1 MHGRMDEWTSWM
13 DEAGIEKNKGNSIK
27 GGKPCENERR
37 AKPTQR
43 PNAPSKPQLPTQGAT
58 FVNCS
63 CYYCCFL
70 YCSSYLT
77 SETTMPQNS
86 SDGALIIGIVL
97 ATILTSFVPSAEYG
111 AEIIRAIHSLLER
124 MYVLGVLAYLSVLF
138 YNDHSQASRI
148 RGIGQKAQQDDVRV
162 ADDGSYV
169 VVSPPESLGGEEDN
183 EEDDG
188 DIVNL
193 TGTFKLAKNVD
204 FDKFLEAQGVGWALR
219 SAANKARP
227 VHTITHRGRT
237 LRIQITGIITG
248 DTTYKIG
255 GPPVTSQIRDRVFS
269 DTVQYLD
276 SKDGIRVHKQ
286 CVSGGDGKIL
296 VTRQLSTCGSELT
309 MRSKCVFE
317 DGRESVEAVQTFER
331 VS

>member
-1 MHGRMDEWTSWM
+1 M
-13 DEAGIEKNKGNSIK
+13 K
-27 GGKPCENERR
+27 
-37 AKPTQR
+37 
-43 PNAPSKPQLPTQGAT
+43 
-58 FVNCS
+58 
-63 CYYCCFL
+63 
-70 YCSSYLT
+70 
-77 SETTMPQNS
+77 PQNS
-86 SDGALIIGIVL
+86 RSSLINASGDGPLIGVL
-97 ATILTSFVPSAEYG
+97 LVTILTSLFVPSAEHG
-111 AEIIRAIHSLLER
+111 ASFSEIIRATHSLLER
-124 MYVLGVLAYLSVLF
+124 IYVLGVLAYLSVLF
-138 YNDHSQASRI
+138 YNQQSRTSRI
-148 RGIGQKAQQDDVRV
+148 RGVGGNAAQDDDVRV

-169 VVSPPESLGGEEDN
+169 VVSPPESLDGDQEE
-183 EEDDG
+183 EQAEDDG

-193 TGTFKLAKNVD
+193 SGTFKLAKNVD

-286 CVSGGDGKIL
+286 CVSGGEGKIL
-296 VTRQLSTCGSELT
+296 VTRQLSRCGSELT

>member
-1 MHGRMDEWTSWM
+1 MS
-13 DEAGIEKNKGNSIK
+13 
-27 GGKPCENERR
+27 
-37 AKPTQR
+37 
-43 PNAPSKPQLPTQGAT
+43 
-58 FVNCS
+58 
-63 CYYCCFL
+63 
-70 YCSSYLT
+70 
-77 SETTMPQNS
+77 PQNS
-86 SDGALIIGIVL
+86 RSSDASGDVTLIGVLLVALF
-97 ATILTSFVPSAEYG
+97 TFFVPSAAEHG
-111 AEIIRAIHSLLER
+111 ASFSEIYSLLER
-124 MYVLGVLAYLSVLF
+124 MYVLGVLAYLSVLL
-138 YNDHSQASRI
+138 YNQHRQTSRI
-148 RGIGQKAQQDDVRV
+148 RDIGENTAQDDVRI

-169 VVSPPESLGGEEDN
+169 VVSALDALDEEEDN
-183 EEDDG
+183 DEDDN
-188 DIVNL
+188 IVNL
-193 TGTFKLAKNVD
+193 SGTFKLAKNVD

-276 SKDGIRVHKQ
+276 SNDGIRVHKQ
-286 CVSGGDGKIL
+286 CVSGGEGKIL
-296 VTRQLSTCGSELT
+296 VTRQLSRCGSELT

>member
-1 MHGRMDEWTSWM
+1 MS
-13 DEAGIEKNKGNSIK
+13 
-27 GGKPCENERR
+27 
-37 AKPTQR
+37 
-43 PNAPSKPQLPTQGAT
+43 
-58 FVNCS
+58 
-63 CYYCCFL
+63 
-70 YCSSYLT
+70 
-77 SETTMPQNS
+77 QNS
-86 SDGALIIGIVL
+86 SDGALIVGILL
-97 ATILTSFVPSAEYG
+97 ATILTSFVPSAEYMYG

-124 MYVLGVLAYLSVLF
+124 IYVLGVLAYLSVLV
-138 YNDHSQASRI
+138 YNEHSQASII
-148 RGIGQKAQQDDVRV
+148 RKVDQKAQQDDVRI

-227 VHTITHRGRT
+227 VHTITHKGRT

-296 VTRQLSTCGSELT
+296 VTRQLSRCGSELT

>member
-1 MHGRMDEWTSWM
+1 MHHERKKNLPAQPAKNRSTVLPHTSNFQPNVPTCS
-13 DEAGIEKNKGNSIK
+13 AF
-27 GGKPCENERR
+27 R
-37 AKPTQR
+37 ALL
-43 PNAPSKPQLPTQGAT
+43 SLLISLLPILLRISLAR
-58 FVNCS
+58 
-63 CYYCCFL
+63 
-70 YCSSYLT
+70 
-77 SETTMPQNS
+77 ETTMPQNS
-86 SDGALIIGIVL
+86 SDGTLVGILLV
-97 ATILTSFVPSAEYG
+97 TILTFFVPSAEHG
-111 AEIIRAIHSLLER
+111 ASFSEIVRAIHSTLER
-124 MYVLGVLAYLSVLF
+124 LYVLGVLAYLSILF
-138 YNDHSQASRI
+138 YNQHRQTSRI
-148 RGIGQKAQQDDVRV
+148 KGYGQDTEQDDVRI

-169 VVSPPESLGGEEDN
+169 VVSPPESLDGEEDN
-183 EEDDG
+183 EGDDG

-276 SKDGIRVHKQ
+276 SKDGIRVQKQ
-286 CVSGGDGKIL
+286 CVSGGEGKIL
-296 VTRQLSTCGSELT
+296 VTRQLSRCGSELT